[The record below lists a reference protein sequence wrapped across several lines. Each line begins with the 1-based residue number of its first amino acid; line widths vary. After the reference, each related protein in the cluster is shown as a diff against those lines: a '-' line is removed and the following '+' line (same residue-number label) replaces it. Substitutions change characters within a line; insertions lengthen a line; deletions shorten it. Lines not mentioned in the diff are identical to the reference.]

1 MYRPDISDVEVSM
14 TRKSEILEVAI
25 LGTLQDAPLHG
36 YELRKRISTILGAL
50 RTLSYGSLYPA
61 LRYLTQRGLITADE
75 SESRAVANPRGRIV
89 YHLTSDG
96 KDRLH
101 ELLAQAGPSSWED
114 EGFGVRLAFFAQ
126 TEKAVRLRILEGR
139 RSRMEERLEV
149 LRDTLARRRERL
161 DAWTM
166 ELQRHGEESVERE
179 VRWLSEL
186 IDNERASGTSSKTG
200 RGAQAP
206 RPTSEK
212 E

>member
-1 MYRPDISDVEVSM
+1 MA
-14 TRKSEILEVAI
+14 RKSEVLELAI

-36 YELRKRISTILGAL
+36 YELRKRISTILGTL

-61 LRYLTQRGLITADE
+61 LKELTERGLIAADD
-75 SESRAVANPRGRIV
+75 SESSVALSNPRGRIV
-89 YHLTSDG
+89 YRLTSDG

-101 ELLAQAGPSSWED
+101 ELLAQSGPASWED
-114 EGFGVRLAFFAQ
+114 EGFGVRVAFFAQ

-139 RSRMEERLEV
+139 RSRLEERLET

-186 IDNERASGTSSKTG
+186 IDNERASSTSVQKGNDARAS
-200 RGAQAP
+200 Q
-206 RPTSEK
+206 PTSEK
-212 E
+212 EE

>member
-1 MYRPDISDVEVSM
+1 MA
-14 TRKSEILEVAI
+14 RKSEILEVAI

-61 LRYLTQRGLITADE
+61 LKELTERGLIMADE
-75 SESRAVANPRGRIV
+75 SERESAATNPRGRIV
-89 YHLTSDG
+89 YRLTSDG
-96 KDRLH
+96 KDHLH
-101 ELLAQAGPSSWED
+101 EILAHAGPSAWED

-139 RSRMEERLEV
+139 RSRLEERLEV
-149 LRDTLARRRERL
+149 LRDNLARRRERL

-186 IDNERASGTSSKTG
+186 IDNERASGTSSKTD
-200 RGAQAP
+200 RRANT
-206 RPTSEK
+206 RRSTSEK

>member
-1 MYRPDISDVEVSM
+1 MA
-14 TRKSEILEVAI
+14 RKSEVLELAI

-36 YELRKRISTILGAL
+36 YELRKRISTILGTL

-61 LRYLTQRGLITADE
+61 LKELTERGLIAADD
-75 SESRAVANPRGRIV
+75 SESAVAISNPRGRIV
-89 YHLTSDG
+89 YRLTSDG

-101 ELLAQAGPSSWED
+101 ELLAQSGPAAWED
-114 EGFGVRLAFFAQ
+114 EGFGVRVAFFAQ

-139 RSRMEERLEV
+139 RSRLEERLET

-186 IDNERASGTSSKTG
+186 IDNERASGTSVQTG
-200 RGAQAP
+200 NDARASQ
-206 RPTSEK
+206 PTSEK
-212 E
+212 EE